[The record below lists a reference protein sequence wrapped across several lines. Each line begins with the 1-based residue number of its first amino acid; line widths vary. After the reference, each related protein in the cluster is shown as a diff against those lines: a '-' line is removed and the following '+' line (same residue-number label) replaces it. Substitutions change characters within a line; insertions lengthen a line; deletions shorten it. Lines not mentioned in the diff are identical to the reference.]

1 MLKVLSQPNTD
12 VVHGFGDGDRLGE
25 RIPSEAQSGKPRNT
39 DAEHE
44 AGTSRFRGGRG
55 GRDEVGGSGSDFD

>member
-1 MLKVLSQPNTD
+1 MLKVPSQPNTG

-25 RIPSEAQSGKPRNT
+25 RYPSEAQSGRPNNT
-39 DAEHE
+39 GVEHE

-55 GRDEVGGSGSDFD
+55 VRDEVGGSGSDID